1 MKNSTQDK
9 LPDEIKL
16 NLAMQFMAA
25 VKNNDRNLM
34 KTILTE
40 DAFWTL
46 PGTNVLSGITKG
58 ADAISDKAVQILSY
72 GVNIELVN
80 SLYSLNGIALSV
92 HNQGSKNG
100 LVLEEYLIIEIVFK
114 GDKIAAVHT
123 NLSDIAGMNAF
134 FSGQSVENNP
144 DNKLS
149 TEEKITIGN
158 HFLTALKD
166 RDWKLMRL
174 ILTEDVT
181 WTLPGTSLLSGEA
194 VGVDA
199 VINRAKQLRNFGV
212 MVQVNHILTGFN
224 GLALSLH
231 NTGARGNL
239 ILDQQVAIVCELA
252 NNKISRLTTH
262 LHNVANINSFFVEGI
277 I

>member
-1 MKNSTQDK
+1 MKNSTQVK
-9 LPDEIKL
+9 LPDEVKL

-34 KTILTE
+34 KTILIE
-40 DAFWTL
+40 DAAWTL

-58 ADAISDKAVQILSY
+58 ADAISDKAKQILSY

-123 NLSDIAGMNAF
+123 NLSDIDGMNAF
-134 FSGQSVENNP
+134 FSGQSIENNP

-149 TEEKITIGN
+149 TEEKTAIGN

-194 VGVDA
+194 AGVDA

-212 MVQVNHILTGFN
+212 MVQINHILTGFN
-224 GLALSLH
+224 GLAISLH

-239 ILDQQVAIVCELA
+239 ILDEQVAIVCELA

-262 LHNVANINSFFVEGI
+262 LHNVANINAFFVEGI